1 MWGNKSN
8 QIQTEISWG
17 GGGGP
22 PFTPGYGEANGSTH
36 MSFPESSY
44 SSLNQRTPAPK
55 LPNPN
60 QSSNP
65 TITIH
70 KCRISRLHAHVD
82 RVMWVHISALYVRTD
97 APITQVIT
105 AHLDGEVIV
114 PPALAVMGVLRAAVA
129 TPFSASAAASA
140 TATTVAVVRRARTG
154 HGARWG
160 GRRGYVALV

>member
-1 MWGNKSN
+1 MWGTKLIKYK
-8 QIQTEISWG
+8 QKLVG
-17 GGGGP
+17 GGGGSAFP
-22 PFTPGYGEANGSTH
+22 PGCGEADGSTH

-70 KCRISRLHAHVD
+70 KCRISRLPVHVD

-105 AHLDGEVIV
+105 HLDGEVIV

-129 TPFSASAAASA
+129 APFSASAAASA
-140 TATTVAVVRRARTG
+140 TTTTVAAVRRARTG

-160 GRRGYVALV
+160 GRRG